1 MAELIKALAATG
13 KDSVGLVAACFIVVG
28 GLLMIGAVVYR
39 VFVQPE
45 WTFEEA
51 GHALWPF
58 FLAGVVCLMLGW
70 FIDRTQT

>member
-1 MAELIKALAATG
+1 MGELIKALTATG
-13 KDSVGLVAACFIVVG
+13 KASIDLVAALLIVIG
-28 GLLMIGAVVYR
+28 GLLMIGGCVYR

-58 FLAGVVCLMLGW
+58 FLAGIVSLTLGW
-70 FIDRTQT
+70 FVDRTES